1 MNYKFFSFLMFL
13 VLAAIGLL
21 QFFELPQM
29 LNYVL
34 LGIAIILGSISVY
47 KKFKVN

>member
-1 MNYKFFSFLMFL
+1 LDYKFLSYLMYL
-13 VLAAIGLL
+13 VLGVIGLL
-21 QFFELPQM
+21 QFFKPPQM

-34 LGIAIILGSISVY
+34 LGVAIILGALSVY

>member
-1 MNYKFFSFLMFL
+1 LNYKFFSFLMFL
-13 VLAAIGLL
+13 VLVLIGLL

-34 LGIAIILGSISVY
+34 LGVAIILGALSVY